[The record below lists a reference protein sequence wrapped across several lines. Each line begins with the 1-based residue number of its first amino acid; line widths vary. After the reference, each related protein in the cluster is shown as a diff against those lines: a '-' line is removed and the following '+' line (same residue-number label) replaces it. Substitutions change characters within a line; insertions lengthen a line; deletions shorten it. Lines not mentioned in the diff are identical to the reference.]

1 MWFFV
6 LFDKSYRAYDSEH
19 SVRLFVSIEVPSDVR
34 QKLLALRKDIPISNA
49 ALTQP
54 HCTLCFIGETPE
66 ARLSEIIAK
75 LSTVKF
81 KPFQITAQGIGAFP
95 SLQNPHVVWVG
106 LHSQDSQELTKL
118 AQDINVALNVPQK
131 DFIGHCTL
139 TRLKPNE
146 VSEKTRKM
154 LKKYEKTLFGVFPVT
169 SFELKQSV
177 LQSAGVSHIVLKTF
191 NNTVFV

>member
-1 MWFFV
+1 M
-6 LFDKSYRAYDSEH
+6 
-19 SVRLFVSIEVPSDVR
+19 RLFVSIEVPSNVR
-34 QKLLALRKDIPISNA
+34 QKLLALREDIPISNA

-66 ARLSEIIAK
+66 SQLSEIIAK

-81 KPFQITAQGIGAFP
+81 KPFQITAQGIGVFP
-95 SLQNPHVVWVG
+95 SLQNPRVVWVG

-118 AQDINVALNVPQK
+118 AQDIRTVLNLPQE
-131 DFIGHCTL
+131 DFVGHCTL
-139 TRLKPNE
+139 TRLKPSE

-154 LKKYEKTLFGVFPVT
+154 LKKYEKNSFGVFPVT

-177 LQSAGVSHIVLKTF
+177 FHTGKAVHIVLKTF
-191 NNTVFV
+191 KNTVFV